1 MDQRLRA
8 LLVFGTRPEAIKLAP
23 VVEACR
29 EWPERIEPIVCL
41 TGQHR
46 EMLRQMV
53 DYFHIKVDHELAVM
67 QADQSLSSLTAR
79 CLDALDKV
87 MCRRRPHCVVVQ
99 GDTTTAM
106 SAALV
111 AFYHRLP
118 VVHVEAGLRTDRLD
132 APWPEEF
139 NRRVVDMLA
148 ALYCAPT
155 ERAAERLRAEG
166 VPPEAVRV
174 TGNTVV
180 DALLQTLQRERARD
194 LLWRQKHAA
203 LSRDQM
209 VLVTGHR
216 RENFGRGME
225 NICRAIRAL
234 AERFP
239 DCDFVYPVH
248 LNPRVREPVF
258 RLLGNLENVHLL
270 PPVDYPEFVWLMD
283 RAVLI
288 LTDSGG
294 VQEEAP
300 SLGKPVL
307 VMRETTER
315 PEAVE
320 AGLARLVGTSAE
332 RIVAEAASLLA
343 RPPARHA
350 EQTTI
355 NLYGDGQ
362 AAKRIVQWMLEEP
375 WQKAHLPTRAADR
388 IGTPA
393 ARPQLVA

>member
-1 MDQRLRA
+1 MSEPLRA
-8 LLVFGTRPEAIKLAP
+8 LLVFGTRPEAIKMAP
-23 VVEACR
+23 VVGACR
-29 EWPERIEPIVCL
+29 DRPERIEPIVCL

-53 DYFHIKVDHELAVM
+53 DYFGIEVDEQLAVM
-67 QADQSLSSLTAR
+67 RPDQTLSSLTAR
-79 CLDALDKV
+79 CLDALDEV
-87 MCRRRPHCVVVQ
+87 MRRRRPHCVVVQ

-106 SAALV
+106 TAALA

-118 VVHVEAGLRTDRLD
+118 VVHVEAGLRTGRLD
-132 APWPEEF
+132 APWPEEL
-139 NRRVVDMLA
+139 NRRVVDLVS

-155 ERAAERLRAEG
+155 QRAAETLRAEG
-166 VPPEAVRV
+166 VRPEAVRV

-180 DALLQTLQRERARD
+180 DALLKTLQRERLRD
-194 LLWRQKHAA
+194 VLWRQKHAA
-203 LSRDQM
+203 LRRDRM

-225 NICRAIRAL
+225 RICRAIRSL

-239 DCDFVYPVH
+239 DCQFVYPVH

-258 RLLGNLENVHLL
+258 RLLGALENVYLL
-270 PPVDYPEFVWLMD
+270 PPVGYPEFVWLMD

-320 AGLARLVGTSAE
+320 AGVARLVGTSVE
-332 RIVAEAASLLA
+332 RIVAEAQDLLA
-343 RPPARHA
+343 HPAACRA
-350 EQTTI
+350 WQGAA
-355 NLYGDGQ
+355 NPYGDGR
-362 AAKRIVQWMLEEP
+362 AAERIVDWMLEQP
-375 WQKAHLPTRAADR
+375 WQQASEPA
-388 IGTPA
+388 PA
-393 ARPQLVA
+393 AERAETRSSRQRFAA